1 MSGDIGCWAG
11 DVGWPCRA
19 AIDFRCPCFDGHGSL
34 APVKESGMRGCV
46 LLKGAGKMTYRKSGG
61 KTELLAPVG
70 SVESFFAALENGADA
85 VYCGLQEFSARAKAK
100 NFTLAEVEKMTAHAH
115 QQHRRLYIALNTLIK
130 EKELP
135 RVVGIVADLAGIG
148 VDGLIIQDLGVWRLA
163 RTHFPGLPLHAST
176 QLAVHN
182 AAGVRMLE
190 QMGFT
195 RAVLARELSLAE
207 IGAIRQQSTIEL
219 EHFVHGALCFSVSGQ
234 CLFSSAVSGMSG
246 NRGRCAQPC
255 RRRYLNREQPGYHFS
270 TSDFSALSLLPQLL
284 KAGVVSLKIE
294 GRMKSAEYV
303 ARVVAAYRLVLDAP
317 ESGRKQAMQEAEEQL
332 ALSFGRKS
340 TKGFLTGSIPAA
352 IADSATQ
359 GTLGKHLGEVT
370 SLRGGMIGFVTS
382 DRLHVGDRIR
392 VQPKNDQA
400 GTGFTVRELW
410 LEQKKQKV
418 VKEGDFVRVRIP
430 DKGGFFQVGDTI
442 FKVGGKAAFTM
453 SPEACRV
460 TLAQVA
466 VPEKSPAQKEIL
478 TKARVQA
485 IASLLPAA
493 APPVA
498 SVQTLTVRGREPQDF
513 RILDEPGV
521 AELALV
527 LTPETM
533 AGLKK
538 MDLHRADWQ
547 GRIIWEIPPMLFG
560 AEWDEYRRAV
570 GMLAGQ
576 GFCRFRLNNLGHL
589 PLFSGLSDLTL
600 LGGFRCYTLNSQ
612 AALAWQELGLAGLT
626 ADLEDDRK
634 NLQELFRRA
643 EHLPPLAVTVYSP
656 LVVMLSRI
664 PVRGVRPGAVLRAEG
679 GEGYR
684 VFQHHGLTEVLAE
697 QDFSLLGHLGALR
710 DMGCSRIIIDLSQ
723 CGGMSARGKQ
733 VLAALAADQPL
744 PETTIFNYQ
753 RGLA

>member
-1 MSGDIGCWAG
+1 
-11 DVGWPCRA
+11 
-19 AIDFRCPCFDGHGSL
+19 
-34 APVKESGMRGCV
+34 
-46 LLKGAGKMTYRKSGG
+46 
-61 KTELLAPVG
+61 
-70 SVESFFAALENGADA
+70 
-85 VYCGLQEFSARAKAK
+85 
-100 NFTLAEVEKMTAHAH
+100 LAEVEKMAAHAH
-115 QQHRRLYIALNTLIK
+115 HQHRSLYLALNTLIK

-135 RVVGIVADLAGIG
+135 QLVGILADLAGIG
-148 VDGLIIQDLGVWRLA
+148 IDGLIIQDLGVWRLA
-163 RTHFPGLPLHAST
+163 KNHFPQLPLHAST

-207 IGAIRQQSTIEL
+207 IAAIRQQSTIEL

-234 CLFSSAVSGMSG
+234 CLFSSAASGMSG

-270 TSDFSALSLLPQLL
+270 TSDFCALSLLPQLL
-284 KAGVVSLKIE
+284 KAGVMSLKIE

-332 ALSFGRKS
+332 ALSFGRQA
-340 TKGFLTGSIPAA
+340 TKGFLSGSVPSA
-352 IADSATQ
+352 IADSAKQ
-359 GTLGKHLGEVT
+359 GTLGKHLGQVT
-370 SLRGGMIGFVTS
+370 SLRGGMIGFETS

-392 VQPKNDQA
+392 VQPQNDQA

-410 LEQKKQKV
+410 LEQKKTKV
-418 VKEGDFVRVRIP
+418 VKAGDFVRVRIP
-430 DKGGFFQVGDTI
+430 DKGGFFQVGDKV

-453 SPEACRV
+453 SPEACRA
-460 TLAQVA
+460 TLDQVA

-478 TKARVQA
+478 AQARSQGL
-485 IASLLPAA
+485 ASLLPASA
-493 APPVA
+493 SPVA
-498 SVQTLTVRGREPQDF
+498 SAQALTVRGREPQDM
-513 RILDEPGV
+513 RVLDEPGI
-521 AELALV
+521 AEFELV
-527 LTPETM
+527 LTPETL

-538 MDLHRADWQ
+538 VDHHRADWQ
-547 GRIIWEIPPMLFG
+547 GRVIWEIPPMLFG

-576 GFCRFRLNNLGHL
+576 GSHRFRLNNLGHL
-589 PLFSGLSDLTL
+589 PLFAGLSEISL

-612 AALAWQELGLAGLT
+612 AALAWQELGLGELT
-626 ADLEDDRK
+626 ANLEDDRK

-643 EHLPPLAVTVYSP
+643 DHLPPLAITIYSP

-664 PVRGVRPGAVLRAEG
+664 PVRGVRPGSVLRAEG

-697 QDFSLLGHLGALR
+697 HDFSLLGHLAELKR
-710 DMGCSRIIIDLSQ
+710 MGCTRIIVDLSQ
-723 CGGMSARGKQ
+723 CGALSARGKQ

-744 PETTIFNYQ
+744 SQTTTFNFQ

>member
-1 MSGDIGCWAG
+1 
-11 DVGWPCRA
+11 
-19 AIDFRCPCFDGHGSL
+19 
-34 APVKESGMRGCV
+34 
-46 LLKGAGKMTYRKSGG
+46 MTHQKTNR

-70 SVESFFAALENGADA
+70 SLESFFAALENGADA
-85 VYCGLQEFSARAKAK
+85 VYCGLKDFSARAKAK
-100 NFTLAEVEKMTAHAH
+100 NFTLAEVEKMAAHAH
-115 QQHRRLYIALNTLIK
+115 RQHRSLYIALNTLIK

-135 RVVGIVADLAGIG
+135 QLVGILADLAGIG
-148 VDGLIIQDLGVWRLA
+148 IDGLIIQDLGVWRLA
-163 RTHFPGLPLHAST
+163 RNHFPQLPLHAST

-190 QMGFT
+190 RMGFT

-207 IGAIRQQSTIEL
+207 IAAIRQQSTIEL

-332 ALSFGRKS
+332 ALSFGRKA
-340 TKGFLTGSIPAA
+340 TKGFLTGSVPSA

-359 GTLGKHLGEVT
+359 GTLGKHLGQVT
-370 SLRGGMIGFVTS
+370 SLRGGMLGFTTG

-392 VQPKNDQA
+392 VQPQNDQA

-418 VKEGDFVRVRIP
+418 VKAGDFVRVRIP

-442 FKVGGKAAFTM
+442 FKVGGKAAFTL
-453 SPEACRV
+453 SPEGCRA
-460 TLAQVA
+460 TLDQVV
-466 VPEKSPAQKEIL
+466 VPEKSSAYKEIL
-478 TKARVQA
+478 AQARIQA
-485 IASLLPAA
+485 LTGLLPASAPQA
-493 APPVA
+493 APA
-498 SVQTLTVRGREPQDF
+498 QALTVRGREPQDM
-513 RILDEPGV
+513 RVLDEPDV
-521 AELALV
+521 AEFELV

-533 AGLKK
+533 ASLKK
-538 MDLHRADWQ
+538 VDHRREEWQ
-547 GRIIWEIPPMLFG
+547 GRVIWEIPPMLFG
-560 AEWDEYRRAV
+560 VEWDEYRRAV

-576 GFCRFRLNNLGHL
+576 GFQRFRLNNLGHL
-589 PLFSGLSDLTL
+589 PLFAGLSGLTL

-626 ADLEDDRK
+626 VDLEDDRK
-634 NLQELFRRA
+634 NMQELFRRA
-643 EHLPPLAVTVYSP
+643 AHLPPLAIAVYSP

-697 QDFSLLGHLGALR
+697 QDFSLLGHLAELKG
-710 DMGCSRIIIDLSQ
+710 MGCARIIVDLSQ
-723 CGGMSARGKQ
+723 CGALSARGKQ
-733 VLAALAADQPL
+733 VLASLAADQPL
-744 PETTIFNYQ
+744 PETTPFNYQ

>member
-1 MSGDIGCWAG
+1 
-11 DVGWPCRA
+11 
-19 AIDFRCPCFDGHGSL
+19 
-34 APVKESGMRGCV
+34 
-46 LLKGAGKMTYRKSGG
+46 MTHQKTNR
-61 KTELLAPVG
+61 KTELLAPAG
-70 SVESFFAALENGADA
+70 SLESFFAALENGADA
-85 VYCGLQEFSARAKAK
+85 VYCGLKDFSARAKAK
-100 NFTLAEVEKMTAHAH
+100 NFTLGEVEKLTAHAH
-115 QQHRRLYIALNTLIK
+115 HQRRSLYIALNTLIK

-135 RVVGIVADLAGIG
+135 QLVGILADLAGIG
-148 VDGLIIQDLGVWRLA
+148 IDGLIIQDLGVWRLA
-163 RTHFPGLPLHAST
+163 RNHFPQLPLHAST

-207 IGAIRQQSTIEL
+207 IVAIRQQSTIEL

-234 CLFSSAVSGMSG
+234 CLFSSAVSAMSG

-255 RRRYLNREQPGYHFS
+255 RRSYLNREQPGYHFS

-284 KAGVVSLKIE
+284 KAGVISLKIE

-332 ALSFGRKS
+332 ALSFGRQA
-340 TKGFLTGSIPAA
+340 TKGFLSGSVPSA
-352 IADSATQ
+352 IADSAKQ
-359 GTLGKHLGEVT
+359 GTLGKHLGQVT
-370 SLRGGMIGFVTS
+370 SLRGGMIGFETS

-392 VQPKNDQA
+392 VQPQNDQA

-410 LEQKKQKV
+410 LEQKKTKV
-418 VKEGDFVRVRIP
+418 VKAGDFVRVRIP
-430 DKGGFFQVGDTI
+430 DKGGFFQVGDKV

-453 SPEACRV
+453 SPEACRA
-460 TLAQVA
+460 TLDQVA

-478 TKARVQA
+478 AQARSQGL
-485 IASLLPAA
+485 ASLLPASA
-493 APPVA
+493 SPVA
-498 SVQTLTVRGREPQDF
+498 SAQALTVRGREPQDM
-513 RILDEPGV
+513 RVLDEPGI
-521 AELALV
+521 AEFELV
-527 LTPETM
+527 LTPETL

-538 MDLHRADWQ
+538 VDHHRADWQ
-547 GRIIWEIPPMLFG
+547 GRVIWEIPPMLFG

-576 GFCRFRLNNLGHL
+576 GSHRFRLNNLGHL
-589 PLFSGLSDLTL
+589 PLFAGLSEISL

-612 AALAWQELGLAGLT
+612 AALAWQELGLGELT
-626 ADLEDDRK
+626 ANLEDDRK

-643 EHLPPLAVTVYSP
+643 DHLPPLAITIYSP

-664 PVRGVRPGAVLRAEG
+664 PVRGVRPGSVLRAEG

-697 QDFSLLGHLGALR
+697 HDFSLLGHLAELKR
-710 DMGCSRIIIDLSQ
+710 MGCTRIIVDLSQ
-723 CGGMSARGKQ
+723 CGALSARGKQ

-744 PETTIFNYQ
+744 SQTTTFNFQ

>member
-1 MSGDIGCWAG
+1 
-11 DVGWPCRA
+11 
-19 AIDFRCPCFDGHGSL
+19 
-34 APVKESGMRGCV
+34 
-46 LLKGAGKMTYRKSGG
+46 MTHQKTSR

-70 SVESFFAALENGADA
+70 SLESFFAALENGADA
-85 VYCGLQEFSARAKAK
+85 VYCGLKEFSARAKAK
-100 NFTLAEVEKMTAHAH
+100 NFTLGEVERLTAHAH
-115 QQHRRLYIALNTLIK
+115 HQHRSLYIALNTLIQ

-135 RVVGIVADLAGIG
+135 QLVGILADLAGIG
-148 VDGLIIQDLGVWRLA
+148 IDGLIIQDLGVWRLA
-163 RTHFPGLPLHAST
+163 KKYFPQLPLHAST

-182 AAGVRMLE
+182 AAGVKVLE

-195 RAVLARELSLAE
+195 RAVLARELSLVE

-255 RRRYLNREQPGYHFS
+255 RRSYRNRDQPGYHFS

-284 KAGVVSLKIE
+284 KAGIMSLKIE

-332 ALSFGRKS
+332 ALSFGRKA
-340 TKGFLTGSIPAA
+340 TKGFLSGSIPAG

-359 GTLGKHLGEVT
+359 GTLGKHLGQVT
-370 SLRGGMIGFVTS
+370 SLRGGMLGFTTS

-392 VQPKNDQA
+392 VQPQNDQA
-400 GTGFTVRELW
+400 GTGFTVREIW
-410 LEQKKQKV
+410 VEQKKLKV
-418 VKEGDFVRVRIP
+418 VKSGDFVRVRIP

-453 SPEACRV
+453 SPEACRA
-460 TLAQVA
+460 TLEQVA
-466 VPEKSPAQKEIL
+466 VPEKSQSQKESL
-478 TKARVQA
+478 DQARTQGL
-485 IASLLPAA
+485 ASLLPAS
-493 APPVA
+493 APPVSSA
-498 SVQTLTVRGREPQDF
+498 QTLTVRGRDPQDM
-513 RILDEPGV
+513 RVLDEPWV
-521 AELALV
+521 AEFELG
-527 LTPETM
+527 LTPEAM
-533 AGLKK
+533 AGLRKV
-538 MDLHRADWQ
+538 DHHRADWQ

-560 AEWDEYRRAV
+560 GEWDEYRRAV

-576 GFCRFRLNNLGHL
+576 GFHRFRISNLGHL
-589 PLFSGLSDLTL
+589 PLFMGLSGLTL

-612 AALAWQELGLAGLT
+612 AGLAWQELGLGELT
-626 ADLEDDRK
+626 ANLEDDRK

-643 EHLPPLAVTVYSP
+643 ESLPPLAVTVYSP
-656 LVVMLSRI
+656 LPLMLSRI
-664 PVRGVRPGAVLRAEG
+664 PVRGVRPGSVLRAEG

-684 VFQHHGLTEVLAE
+684 VFQNQGLTEVLAE
-697 QDFSLLGHLGALR
+697 QDFSLLGHLGALKS
-710 DMGCSRIIIDLSQ
+710 MGCERIIVDLSQ
-723 CGGMSARGKQ
+723 CGAMSAKGKQ
-733 VLAALAADQPL
+733 VLAALAADQAL
-744 PETTIFNYQ
+744 PETTSFNYQ

>member
-1 MSGDIGCWAG
+1 MMPQKTS
-11 DVGWPCRA
+11 R
-19 AIDFRCPCFDGHGSL
+19 
-34 APVKESGMRGCV
+34 
-46 LLKGAGKMTYRKSGG
+46 

-70 SVESFFAALENGADA
+70 SLESFFAALENGADA
-85 VYCGLQEFSARAKAK
+85 VYCGLKDFSARAKAK
-100 NFTLAEVEKMTAHAH
+100 NFTVPEVEKMTVHAH
-115 QQHRRLYIALNTLIK
+115 RQHRRLYIALNTLIK

-135 RVVGIVADLAGIG
+135 QLVGILADLAGIG
-148 VDGLIIQDLGVWRLA
+148 IDGLIIQDLGVWRLA
-163 RTHFPGLPLHAST
+163 KNHFPQLPLHAST

-182 AAGVRMLE
+182 AAGVRVLE

-195 RAVLARELSLAE
+195 RAVLARELSLTE

-234 CLFSSAVSGMSG
+234 CLFSSAVSSMSG

-270 TSDFSALSLLPQLL
+270 TSDFCALSQLPQLL
-284 KAGVVSLKIE
+284 KAGVISLKIE

-332 ALSFGRKS
+332 ALSFGRQA

-352 IADSATQ
+352 IADSAKQ

-370 SLRGGMIGFVTS
+370 SLRGGMIGFETN

-392 VQPKNDQA
+392 VQPQNDQA

-410 LEQKKQKV
+410 IEQKKLKV
-418 VKEGDFVRVRIP
+418 VKAGDFVRVRIP
-430 DKGGFFQVGDTI
+430 DKGGFFQVGDKV
-442 FKVGGKAAFTM
+442 FKVGGKAAFTL
-453 SPEACRV
+453 SPEACRA
-460 TLAQVA
+460 TLDQVV
-466 VPEKSPAQKEIL
+466 VPAKSPAHKESL
-478 TKARVQA
+478 AQARQQGL
-485 IASLLPAA
+485 ASLLPVA
-493 APPVA
+493 APQVVSA
-498 SVQTLTVRGREPQDF
+498 QALTVRGRQPQDL
-513 RILDEPGV
+513 RILDEPGI
-521 AELALV
+521 AALELP

-533 AGLKK
+533 AALKK
-538 MDLHRADWQ
+538 MGSPRVEWQ
-547 GRIIWEIPPMLFG
+547 GRVIWEIPPMLFG
-560 AEWDEYRRAV
+560 GEWDEYRRAV

-576 GFCRFRLNNLGHL
+576 GFRRFRLNNLGHM
-589 PLFSGLSDLTL
+589 PLFAGLSGLTL

-612 AALAWQELGLAGLT
+612 AALAWQELGLAELT

-634 NLQELFRRA
+634 NLQELFRRGD
-643 EHLPPLAVTVYSP
+643 HLPPLAITVYSP

-664 PVRGVRPGAVLRAEG
+664 PVRGVRPGTVLRAEG

-684 VFQHHGLTEVLAE
+684 VFQRHDLTEVLAE
-697 QDFSLLGHLGALR
+697 QDFSLLGHLAALKG
-710 DMGCSRIIIDLSQ
+710 MGCSRIIVDLSH
-723 CGGMSARGKQ
+723 CGAMSAKGQQ

-744 PETTIFNYQ
+744 PETTNFNYQ